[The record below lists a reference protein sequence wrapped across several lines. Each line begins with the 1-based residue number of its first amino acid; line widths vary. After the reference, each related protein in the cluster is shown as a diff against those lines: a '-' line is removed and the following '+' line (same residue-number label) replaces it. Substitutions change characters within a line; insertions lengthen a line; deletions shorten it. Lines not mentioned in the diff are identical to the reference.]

1 MKIPSVNISPRVQCG
16 KSAGKTRVSLTQLN
30 SNLHCREFVRMVE
43 GRKEGRN
50 HELGLE
56 ASVLAHTQPRLCPG
70 GKQNLSPRLCVFDF
84 HSYEL

>member
-1 MKIPSVNISPRVQCG
+1 MLSRDGCG
-16 KSAGKTRVSLTQLN
+16 KQ
-30 SNLHCREFVRMVE
+30 